1 MVKEL
6 VNGSVGGFNKA
17 DQYGYYSH
25 PFNVVF
31 QNGNQFFFTAN
42 NYPSAPGSGYTN
54 DIELYFSDG
63 TAGGTY
69 MLKDIYPGAANGSYP
84 ADFTVINGTLYF
96 TANTPTSGRELWKSD
111 GTPNGTV
118 LVKELVNGPVGGFNT
133 ADQYG
138 YYSHPFNV
146 VYQNGNQFF
155 FTANNYPSAPGS
167 GYTNDIELFFSDG
180 TAGGTYM
187 LKDIYPGAANGSY
200 PSSFTVI
207 NGTLYFTANNPTSG
221 RELWKSDGT
230 PNGTVMVK
238 ELVNGPVGGFNTA
251 DQYGYYSHPFNVVF
265 QNGNQFFFTANNY
278 PSAPGSGYTNDIEL
292 FFSDGTAGGT
302 YMLKDIYPGA
312 ANGSY
317 PSSFTVINGILYF
330 TANNATSG
338 RELWKTDGT
347 PNGTVMVKELVNGP
361 VGGFNTADQY
371 GYYSHPF
378 NVVYQN
384 GNQFF
389 FTANNYPSAP
399 GSGYTNDIEMF
410 FSDGTAAGTYMLK
423 DIYPGAANGSYPS
436 DFKTI
441 NGLLYFTANNN
452 TSGRELWKTDGTP
465 NGTVMVKEIHAGN
478 VGGFNVADQY
488 GYTNISFN
496 SPFSAG
502 GYFYFAANDNASA
515 PGGSYTNNVELWKSD
530 GTNAGTNKVIEIHP
544 ATNQGC
550 YASYFNLALG
560 KVFFTA
566 TDPVNGNE
574 LWVLDNAVPTALNTP
589 EVQTAFNVYPNPATE
604 KVNLM
609 MQVSDKRKEDVVIL
623 LTDLSG
629 RVLYKNQTS
638 VIDGSLSSQ
647 IDVSGLKAGMYIL
660 NVTGS
665 KIHEVSKVVK
675 E

>member
-1 MVKEL
+1 MLKKLRKLSTLQIALLFSVAVHAALLGVRFVDPEGFNRIFQDTPLEVIL
-6 VNGSVGGFNKA
+6 VNAKSAEKPDPSKAKAIAQHTLAGGGDAEKGRATTPLPASALTEMGDSPEDAQRKIEAMQEQQMLLLAQIRQQLAALPPPDPKQPSNTPEAVAREERRRQLFKLLAEIERRVNEENARPKKRYISPATREEVYAVYYDRLRRKIEDKGTENFPTAAGRKLYGELTMILTVNREGRVIDVGGDEVARA
-17 DQYGYYSH
+17 DGDAAVLGDPVPLAVEIAEQPEARLALHRRAGEELGNRLGEAH
-25 PFNVVF
+25 TATGALALRVVRL
-31 QNGNQFFFTAN
+31 QGRRGPADDGQHGQALW
-42 NYPSAPGSGYTN
+42 
-54 DIELYFSDG
+54 ISDG
-63 TAGGTY
+63 TVGGTR
-69 MLKDIYPGAANGSYP
+69 MVKNVCQDCPNHRPSNLVAVGR
-84 ADFTVINGTLYF
+84 TRTL
-96 TANTPTSGRELWKSD
+96 
-111 GTPNGTV
+111 
-118 LVKELVNGPVGGFNT
+118 
-133 ADQYG
+133 
-138 YYSHPFNV
+138 
-146 VYQNGNQFF
+146 F
-155 FTANNYPSAPGS
+155 FTMY
-167 GYTNDIELFFSDG
+167 DE
-180 TAGGTYM
+180 
-187 LKDIYPGAANGSY
+187 
-200 PSSFTVI
+200 
-207 NGTLYFTANNPTSG
+207 
-221 RELWKSDGT
+221 
-230 PNGTVMVK
+230 
-238 ELVNGPVGGFNTA
+238 
-251 DQYGYYSHPFNVVF
+251 Q
-265 QNGNQFFFTANNY
+265 
-278 PSAPGSGYTNDIEL
+278 
-292 FFSDGTAGGT
+292 
-302 YMLKDIYPGA
+302 
-312 ANGSY
+312 
-317 PSSFTVINGILYF
+317 
-330 TANNATSG
+330 
-338 RELWKTDGT
+338 
-347 PNGTVMVKELVNGP
+347 
-361 VGGFNTADQY
+361 
-371 GYYSHPF
+371 
-378 NVVYQN
+378 
-384 GNQFF
+384 
-389 FTANNYPSAP
+389 
-399 GSGYTNDIEMF
+399 
-410 FSDGTAAGTYMLK
+410 
-423 DIYPGAANGSYPS
+423 
-436 DFKTI
+436 
-441 NGLLYFTANNN
+441 
-452 TSGRELWKTDGTP
+452 LWKTDGTP

-574 LWVLDNAVPTALNTP
+574 LWVLDNAVPTALNTT